1 LDIEQVR
8 RIKEEKCNVAFEYS
22 KELEGYEKGTTKSSV
37 FELPDGE
44 NFRIQLDEEVIKIPE
59 SCFDSGVIGKYTPG
73 LHELVFESI
82 RKCEN
87 EVRRELFG
95 NVILSGGNTLLNGFV
110 SRMNKE

>member
-95 NVILSGGNTLLNGFV
+95 NVILSGGNTLLSGFV